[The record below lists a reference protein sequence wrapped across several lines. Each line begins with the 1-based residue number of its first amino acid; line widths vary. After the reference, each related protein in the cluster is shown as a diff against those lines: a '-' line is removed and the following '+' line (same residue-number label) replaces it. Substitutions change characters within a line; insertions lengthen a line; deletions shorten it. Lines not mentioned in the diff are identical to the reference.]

1 LATLTVT
8 IKNMKF
14 DPNNLA
20 VKTGDSVVWK
30 NDDRKTHTATA
41 DSGSVPNTGEIDGG
55 NSSSPQK
62 FDTAGTYKY
71 HCEIHPMMKGQIVV
85 S

>member
-1 LATLTVT
+1 MATLTVT

-20 VKTGDSVVWK
+20 IKAGDSVVWK
-30 NDDRKTHTATA
+30 NDERKTHTATA
-41 DSGSVPNTGEIDGG
+41 DSGPTPNTGEIDAGK
-55 NSSSPQK
+55 SSSPQT
-62 FDTAGTYKY
+62 FGSAGTYKY
-71 HCEIHPMMKGQIVV
+71 HCEIHPMMKGQVVV

>member
-1 LATLTVT
+1 MATHTVT

-14 DPNNLA
+14 DPNSLA

-30 NDDRKTHTATA
+30 NDERRTHTATA
-41 DSGSVPNTGEIDGG
+41 DSGSAPNTGDIDAGT
-55 NSSSPQK
+55 SSSPQK

-71 HCEIHPMMKGQIVV
+71 HCEIHPMMKGQIAV

>member
-1 LATLTVT
+1 MATLTVT

-14 DPNNLA
+14 DPNSLA
-20 VKTGDSVVWK
+20 VKSGDSVVWK

-41 DSGSVPNTGEIDGG
+41 DSGSVPDTGDIETGK
-55 NSSSPQK
+55 SSSPQK
-62 FDTAGTYKY
+62 FPSAGTYKY
-71 HCEIHPMMKGQIVV
+71 HCEYHPMMKGQITV